1 MVWVS
6 LLKKGG
12 TPPSQLFRRELK
24 AENMSFGGLGSK
36 TRHIST
42 LGLDR
47 GLNFSRV
54 RQGYEPPS
62 SETTPHIFDSPKP
75 PPIAPN
81 PPKKPP
87 NPPKIYKSTDFSAL
101 GHDRDLGFSRG
112 HQGYKPPSSV
122 TTPHIFDPPNRPK
135 PPQNI

>member
-1 MVWVS
+1 MEDI
-6 LLKKGG
+6 L
-12 TPPSQLFRRELK
+12 
-24 AENMSFGGLGSK
+24 A
-36 TRHIST
+36 

-47 GLNFSRV
+47 DLNFSRV

-62 SETTPHIFDSPKP
+62 SVTTPHIFDSPQT

-112 HQGYKPPSSV
+112 HQGYEPPSSV
-122 TTPHIFDPPNRPK
+122 TTLHIFDPPPQS
-135 PPQNI
+135 PQTPQNI